1 MFKFIM
7 LAIFIVPT
15 LEVALFMIAGKTIG
29 ILGTL
34 AIILITGI
42 LGGYL
47 AKTQGMNAF
56 RELQLKLRRGE
67 MPGDTLL
74 DGALILAGGILL
86 ITPGFFTDFVGFCLL
101 LPIVRQKVKEMM
113 AKYLKNKMTGH
124 TVVYTYRR

>member
-1 MFKFIM
+1 MFKWIM

-15 LEVALFMIAGKTIG
+15 IEVALFMIAGKMIG

-47 AKTQGMNAF
+47 AKTQGMNVF
-56 RELQLKLRRGE
+56 RELQLKLRNGE
-67 MPGDTLL
+67 MPGDTLI

-101 LPIVRQKVKEMM
+101 APIIRQKVKEMVV
-113 AKYLKNKMTGH
+113 KYLKNKMTGH
-124 TVVYTYRR
+124 TIVYTYRR